1 MRTNHLATPAARNA
15 SRQALTPYVPPQG
28 RELVGHKAVK
38 AKGNVDKELDDLVAQ
53 IFDQPWFND
62 SSRIQGGL
70 TPVEQTKQFV
80 KRWIN
85 VCVTAIRDGAVA
97 VPLRQFNNPARPE
110 EIVDD
115 SDDLVYLFKH
125 PNAWDTDVDFWSQVW
140 VYLELC
146 GNAPILKVRDNFGVA
161 ELWPLPP
168 QWLTPVHLPGR
179 PLVGYLYEGPA
190 GQRAWI
196 PSEDIIP
203 LKYFNPENKFW
214 GLGTLASSV
223 MDQNADD
230 KITLSQA
237 LAFEE
242 EVLNDIIFSTSD
254 NFDDAQFE
262 RFRNMIHDRY
272 GGIKN
277 KGLPL
282 LLEKTTSV
290 NYLRRPPAEM
300 AYMESSKLTRDRIL
314 NGFKIPPIMAGIV
327 EDANR
332 SNSDAQM
339 QIFAGIVLAPR
350 LALVQARLNR
360 DPELF
365 PVGSGRFCK
374 YDNPM
379 PEDRT
384 FELERAKAI
393 IDSKYGS
400 PNDARAI
407 QNLDPTVW
415 GEYPIEIWQTM
426 LAYGLKDF
434 TREEINAAIDRR
446 LAANILGPSG
456 GAPGGGFGGGGGFG
470 SGMPGQNANDPGAKA
485 NPNDPNGEPRNP
497 GAPDGLPKPGAD
509 DDESKRILGPGAISG
524 PVTGGRFKH
533 TTDVAYCNERAERR
547 LLEVRALGA
556 RVDRDLDELTSKGYK
571 ILRRFFAQQMERI
584 LENLP
589 KVFANLPKDN
599 EPRSFKI
606 VGRKMILDAN
616 SCRMYPDGSK
626 RHYTIADEAKPATLG
641 DSFVDKRC
649 WCGGGEVRN
658 VLVRALDGNQID
670 GLDDWLRAADELA
683 NRMKGLYENAIETG
697 ADMQAK
703 QLDLPGKFDLNNP
716 EAEAWLRGKDREYWR
731 DTVNATTQSQLSE
744 ALAQSMEEE
753 PTLENLSAAVRKVFR
768 GETEGRKKRDGG
780 RFASSET
787 IARTEVNGAY
797 NGGAKMQRKA
807 LGVTKKEWIAT
818 LDERV
823 REAHFAA
830 DGQIRGEGEAFNVGG
845 EALDYPGDP
854 SGSVGNIANCRC
866 TAAALVSTDDP
877 LDPMVGD

>member
-15 SRQALTPYVPPQG
+15 ARQALTPYSPPQG
-28 RELVGHKAVK
+28 RELVGYKAAK
-38 AKGNVDKELDDLVAQ
+38 AKGKVDTELDALIAQ
-53 IFDQPWFND
+53 IFDQPFFND
-62 SSRIQGGL
+62 TSRIQGGL

-97 VPLRQFNNPARPE
+97 VALRQFNNPAKPE

-125 PNAWDTDVDFWSQVW
+125 PNPWDTDVDFWSQVW

-146 GNAPILKVRDNFGVA
+146 GNAPILKVRDNHGVA
-161 ELWPLPP
+161 ELWALPP

-196 PSEDIIP
+196 PSEDVIT

-272 GGIKN
+272 GGVKN

-379 PEDRT
+379 PEDRE
-384 FELERAKAI
+384 FELSRAKAI
-393 IDSKYGS
+393 LDSKYGS

-407 QNLDPTVW
+407 QGLDPTIW
-415 GEYPIEIWQTM
+415 GEYPLEVWQTM
-426 LAYGLKDF
+426 LTYGLKDF

-446 LAANILGPSG
+446 LAAGILGPSAAG
-456 GAPGGGFGGGGGFG
+456 GFGGGLGGGGGFG
-470 SGMPGQNANDPGAKA
+470 QGGQPGAQQNEPGKNA
-485 NPNDPNGEPRNP
+485 NPNDPNGNPRNP
-497 GAPDGLPKPGAD
+497 EEEPLEPGA
-509 DDESKRILGPGAISG
+509 ERMGGPMGSVG
-524 PVTGGRFKH
+524 PHTGGRFKH

-556 RVDRDLDELTSKGYK
+556 RVDRDLDNLTSRGYK
-571 ILRRFFAQQMERI
+571 ILRRFFAQQLERI

-606 VGRKMILDAN
+606 VGRKMLLDAN

-626 RHYTIADEAKPATLG
+626 RHYQIADEAKPATLG
-641 DSFVDKRC
+641 DSFVDNRC
-649 WCGGGEVRN
+649 WCGGGELRN
-658 VLVRALDGNQID
+658 ILVRALDGNQID

-683 NRMKGLYENAIETG
+683 NRMKGLYENAIKDG
-697 ADMQAK
+697 ADMQAQ

-716 EAEAWLRGKDREYWR
+716 EAEAWIRDKGRDYWR

-744 ALAQSMEEE
+744 ALAQTMEEE
-753 PTLENLSAAVRKVFR
+753 PTLDNLAAAVRKVFK

-807 LGVTKKEWIAT
+807 LGIRKKEWIAT
-818 LDERV
+818 LDDRV

-830 DGQIRGEGEAFNVGG
+830 DGQIRGEDEAFNVGG
-845 EALDYPGDP
+845 EQLDYPGDP
-854 SGSVGNIANCRC
+854 SASVGNIANCRC

-877 LDPMVGD
+877 LDPDVGE